1 MREIPSKN
9 YVIFAFV
16 IIISIGIVA
25 YCMRWYQMRT
35 AIDKPQVMDGL
46 VSEIKSE
53 EIADYLLDNP
63 NVIVYIAPS
72 NQKSNQALEQELHD
86 FIIKKELTNEFVYI
100 DSRKMTTETYQQLE
114 EQYLNDT
121 LKNQSIDLSVT
132 PNLWYFHEGK
142 ILDVMNTVSR
152 KSSIHDVEYFLEK
165 NGVY

>member
-25 YCMRWYQMRT
+25 YCMRWYQMRA

-114 EQYLNDT
+114 
-121 LKNQSIDLSVT
+121 
-132 PNLWYFHEGK
+132 
-142 ILDVMNTVSR
+142 
-152 KSSIHDVEYFLEK
+152 
-165 NGVY
+165 

>member
-72 NQKSNQALEQELHD
+72 NQKLVILLNPWCLDMRYRKTIRHQLH
-86 FIIKKELTNEFVYI
+86 
-100 DSRKMTTETYQQLE
+100 
-114 EQYLNDT
+114 
-121 LKNQSIDLSVT
+121 
-132 PNLWYFHEGK
+132 
-142 ILDVMNTVSR
+142 
-152 KSSIHDVEYFLEK
+152 
-165 NGVY
+165 